1 MKACVSAASKSR
13 RAACRASSS
22 RRNGCKT
29 IASSSGR
36 QANGGSRHEKRH
48 GRRAER
54 VGADAG
60 RELPGPRQTAH
71 GRQGPRTVRAAQR
84 DEGRRRTLAGR
95 QRPRPRP
102 GQPVRDRRLKP
113 ATRRDAALP
122 ALRRYGLLLESDPK
136 LPSVVSL
143 VAGKPIAGSWWGHPR
158 GGAIYREVNKLA
170 DRSDVVLLKLLNGKV
185 TFVLDRLWPNVYAIG
200 CCGEPW
206 QLSGLSPQSQRL
218 VELARR
224 NGLIRTDDPR
234 SRLAAGPRISAVAL
248 DLERRVLVLGTQV
261 HTETGRHVKSL
272 ESWPHWARR
281 IKLATRMPAARAK
294 AELAE
299 LVGSL
304 NAEFK
309 G

>member
-1 MKACVSAASKSR
+1 
-13 RAACRASSS
+13 
-22 RRNGCKT
+22 
-29 IASSSGR
+29 
-36 QANGGSRHEKRH
+36 
-48 GRRAER
+48 
-54 VGADAG
+54 
-60 RELPGPRQTAH
+60 
-71 GRQGPRTVRAAQR
+71 
-84 DEGRRRTLAGR
+84 
-95 QRPRPRP
+95 
-102 GQPVRDRRLKP
+102 
-113 ATRRDAALP
+113 
-122 ALRRYGLLLESDPK
+122 LRRYGLLLESDSK

-143 VAGKPIAGSWWGHPR
+143 VAGKPIAGSWWGHPS

-185 TFVLDRLWPNVYAIG
+185 TFVLDRLWPHVYAIG

-206 QLSGLSPQSQRL
+206 QVSGLSPQSQRL
-218 VELARR
+218 VELVRR

-234 SRLAAGPRISAVAL
+234 SRLAAGSRISAVAL
-248 DLERRVLVLGTQV
+248 DLERRLLVLGTQV

-299 LVGSL
+299 LVGSS

-309 G
+309 GKARLPWAK